1 MKLVLNGIKKV
12 ATIEIYTLLT
22 TSNFTVTQFLVHF
35 KKSSVTI
42 FTKLRTYGLTVAHQT
57 VFWAMSPTLRD
68 GQEDQLQLL
77 VINTFTTILWIVKMI
92 VPSLHQDSF
101 RSSGSNH
108 NHHSQLTK
116 VFWTKLTI
124 TKTLRCCNID
134 KDMKVETQRWK
145 LRSPDIS

>member
-57 VFWAMSPTLRD
+57 VF
-68 GQEDQLQLL
+68 
-77 VINTFTTILWIVKMI
+77 
-92 VPSLHQDSF
+92 
-101 RSSGSNH
+101 
-108 NHHSQLTK
+108 
-116 VFWTKLTI
+116 
-124 TKTLRCCNID
+124 
-134 KDMKVETQRWK
+134 
-145 LRSPDIS
+145 